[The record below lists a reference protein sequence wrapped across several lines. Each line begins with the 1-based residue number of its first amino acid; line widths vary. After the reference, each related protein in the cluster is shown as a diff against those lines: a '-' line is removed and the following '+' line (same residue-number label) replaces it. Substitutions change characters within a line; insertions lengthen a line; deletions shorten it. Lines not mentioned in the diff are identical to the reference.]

1 MIEVFQ
7 ALSALNLFLV
17 QDELKEFVH
26 IDDEN
31 NEKFTNTILK
41 DVDQL
46 LQTMKHSEENQ
57 EYVNED
63 ENVTSQMT
71 DGELGNS
78 FVLKGSE

>member
-1 MIEVFQ
+1 M
-7 ALSALNLFLV
+7 

-31 NEKFTNTILK
+31 NEKFTNTILE

-71 DGELGNS
+71 DGELVNS